1 MKDMGSSHDFGGFQN
16 GPGEQSETFGV
27 IGIITSGRTVEGIAV
42 EIRRVFHKIE
52 ADATLNASGNY
63 RRKAVLIVKR
73 HGDAA
78 DDGGRIGKLGL
89 AIAREVYADL
99 MAEGGQRVR
108 KSADHI
114 GQTAGL

>member
-16 GPGEQSETFGV
+16 GPGEQSETFGIV
-27 IGIITSGRTVEGIAV
+27 GIIAGGRTVESIAV

-52 ADATLNASGNY
+52 ADATLNASGND
-63 RRKAVLIVKR
+63 RRKAVLIIER

-89 AIAREVYADL
+89 AIAREVNADL
-99 MAEGGQRVR
+99 MPESGQSAR
-108 KSADHI
+108 KGADHI